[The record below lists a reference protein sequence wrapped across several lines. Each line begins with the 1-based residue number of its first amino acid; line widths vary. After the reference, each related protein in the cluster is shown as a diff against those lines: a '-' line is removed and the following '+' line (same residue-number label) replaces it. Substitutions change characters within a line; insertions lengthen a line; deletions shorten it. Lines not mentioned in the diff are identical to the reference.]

1 MPAIRNTVAS
11 VSQVSKVQIL
21 SLKNSGRPA
30 QTTPTAE
37 ADSDASSLKAID
49 YPARDSLARATFI
62 GENGKVSLFQKPL
75 AFELSIATLPS
86 LYHRITGRFMTSLSQ
101 YHQGR
106 S

>member
-62 GENGKVSLFQKPL
+62 GENGKSVPSHHWAVYDFTFTIPSGKIMTYKASCQF
-75 AFELSIATLPS
+75 ALSP
-86 LYHRITGRFMTSLSQ
+86 HM
-101 YHQGR
+101 
-106 S
+106 